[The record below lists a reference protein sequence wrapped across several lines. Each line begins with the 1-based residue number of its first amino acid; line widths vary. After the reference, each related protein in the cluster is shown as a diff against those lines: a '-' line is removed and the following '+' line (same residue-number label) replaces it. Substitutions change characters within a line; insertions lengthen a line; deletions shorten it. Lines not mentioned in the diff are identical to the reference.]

1 MAIAVTPADLV
12 ADLTARVRAAI
23 GTSDPVPLHAP
34 EFGPRERAMVT
45 DCIDS
50 GWVSSVG
57 SHVDAFEAAVAEA
70 CGTEHA
76 VATVNGTSA
85 LQIALIVA
93 GVRPGDEVLVPAL
106 SFVATANAV
115 CHAGAVPH
123 FLDSSI
129 ETLGLCPLALSAHLA
144 RVAERTGN
152 GLVNRNTGRRLAAI
166 VPMHVFG
173 HPVDM
178 AALNAVAEDYGLPV
192 VEDAAEALGSLYHDR
207 PCGSLGQ
214 IAALSFN
221 GNKILT
227 TGGGGAV
234 ITSNGEW
241 ARRARHLVT
250 TAKRPHRWAFDHD
263 EVGYNYRLP
272 NLNAA
277 LGVAQM
283 EALPDRLARKRRLA
297 GQYTKAFE
305 GCTGATVF
313 GEPAHCRSNHWLNAL
328 VLQDGAEVHRDAI
341 LDGLNEAGLMVRPVW
356 NLLNRLPMFVDC
368 PAAPLPVA
376 SDLERRI
383 VNVPSSANLARP

>member
-1 MAIAVTPADLV
+1 MV
-12 ADLTARVRAAI
+12 A
-23 GTSDPVPLHAP
+23 G
-34 EFGPRERAMVT
+34 
-45 DCIDS
+45 CIES

-57 SHVDAFEAAVAEA
+57 PQVEAFEAAVAEA
-70 CGTEHA
+70 CGTRYA

-93 GVRPGDEVLVPAL
+93 GVAPGDEVLVPAL

-123 FLDSSI
+123 FLDSSA
-129 ETLGLCPLALSAHLA
+129 ETLGLCPAALSAHLT
-144 RVAERTGN
+144 RVAEQTETG
-152 GLVNRNTGRRLAAI
+152 LINRRTGRRLAAI

-178 AALNAVAEDYGLPV
+178 AALTATAEAFGLPI
-192 VEDAAEALGSLYHDR
+192 VEDTAEALGSLYHGR
-207 PCGSLGQ
+207 PCGSLGR
-214 IAALSFN
+214 IGALSFN

-227 TGGGGAV
+227 TGGGGAIV
-234 ITSNGEW
+234 TSDETL

-297 GQYTKAFE
+297 GQYAHAFAD
-305 GCTGATVF
+305 CSAATVF
-313 GEPAHCRSNHWLNAL
+313 AEPAHGRSNHWLNAL
-328 VLQDGAEVHRDAI
+328 VLADGAAVHRDAI
-341 LDGLNEAGLMVRPVW
+341 LDGLNAAGLMARPVW
-356 NLLNRLPMFVDC
+356 TLLNRLPMFHDC
-368 PAAPLPVA
+368 PSAPLPVA
-376 SDLERRI
+376 ADLERRI